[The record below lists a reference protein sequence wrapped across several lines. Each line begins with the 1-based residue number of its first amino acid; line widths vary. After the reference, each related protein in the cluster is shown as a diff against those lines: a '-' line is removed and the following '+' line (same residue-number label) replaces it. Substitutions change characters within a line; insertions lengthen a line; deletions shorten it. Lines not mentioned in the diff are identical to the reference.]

1 LSALRF
7 SQSCISSWVNAES
20 RVAFQ
25 RVRVKQMIVADGSRT
40 RPQAMLAKE
49 LKVIERFKAGARND
63 GSGMLSHD
71 FVAVSA
77 GEW

>member
-1 LSALRF
+1 LSALRL
-7 SQSCISSWVNAES
+7 SQSCSWLNAES

-25 RVRVKQMIVADGSRT
+25 RVRDKQMIVADGSST
-40 RPQAMLAKE
+40 PAQALLAKE
-49 LKVIERFKAGARND
+49 LKFIERFKVRATAD
-63 GSGMLSHD
+63 WSGMLSHD